1 MELQHILT
9 YALKRSFGY
18 CVRNELEFRQE
29 WKTREHFDCFCSYSG
44 EREMVGGL
52 GCWQWRVRGARFE
65 THFPGLVA
73 GLQSVRIMGRKFE
86 N

>member
-18 CVRNELEFRQE
+18 CVENELEFRQE
-29 WKTREHFDCFCSYSG
+29 WKTREHFECFCSFPG
-44 EREMVGGL
+44 ERKMEGGL
-52 GCWQWRVRGARFE
+52 GCWQWRARGAGFE
-65 THFPGLVA
+65 IYFAGLVA
-73 GLQSVRIMGRKFE
+73 GCHMCHIMGRKFE